1 MKLIRR
7 SIYSGNMHEMDLPLT
22 YAKIRR
28 WQDGWSIDRAF
39 PDLTQE
45 EIAFILNGTLPEEE
59 VEIAMM
65 EKTFSDVTLH

>member
-7 SIYSGNMHEMDLPLT
+7 SIYSGNMHERDLPIT
-22 YAKIRR
+22 YTQIRK
-28 WQDGWSIDRAF
+28 WQDGWSVDRAF

-45 EIAFILNGTLPEEE
+45 EIAFILNGTLPDEE

-65 EKTFSDVTLH
+65 EKTFSNVTLH

>member
-22 YAKIRR
+22 YAQIRR

-39 PDLTQE
+39 PDLT
-45 EIAFILNGTLPEEE
+45 
-59 VEIAMM
+59 
-65 EKTFSDVTLH
+65 FSGRGCLYTKWNASRRGSGDSNDGENF